1 MTISSRLTSGAA
13 GLEAGSELV
22 EGALMTSLLSSA
34 RSSRTAR
41 PRSAARRASAL
52 RHAGDQIISGLDLA
66 VRVLYQ
72 FGKSM
77 VGDPSLDP
85 HRPVESLLWHS
96 VLAARSFR
104 GFRTS
109 DRERVS
115 HPRTNR
121 VCNAKRRWEPSRHS
135 PQSQLGCSRKRSC
148 RERAL
153 APDY

>member
-66 VRVLYQ
+66 VQVLYQ

-85 HRPVESLLWHS
+85 HRLERFIGKKFPYDLSIVF
-96 VLAARSFR
+96 RSPTF
-104 GFRTS
+104 
-109 DRERVS
+109 
-115 HPRTNR
+115 
-121 VCNAKRRWEPSRHS
+121 
-135 PQSQLGCSRKRSC
+135 
-148 RERAL
+148 
-153 APDY
+153 